1 MVRTSDLQ
9 VNSLALYLLS
19 YEGRFENFHKRLFP
33 KCSYCGGEN
42 SRRHIVEECQEG
54 KWIELREELRRKL
67 KEVMGEEEEE
77 RIERSKGLE
86 LLLLEV
92 YFSPQVDW
100 DVNAVLNLLKW
111 YCTAFYLQRKDDV
124 M

>member
-1 MVRTSDLQ
+1 MRFQVSRLNRSAIVSSDK
-9 VNSLALYLLS
+9 
-19 YEGRFENFHKRLFP
+19 FK
-33 KCSYCGGEN
+33 GGEN

>member
-1 MVRTSDLQ
+1 M
-9 VNSLALYLLS
+9 
-19 YEGRFENFHKRLFP
+19 K
-33 KCSYCGGEN
+33 
-42 SRRHIVEECQEG
+42 ECQEG

-77 RIERSKGLE
+77 RIERCKGLE

>member
-1 MVRTSDLQ
+1 M
-9 VNSLALYLLS
+9 
-19 YEGRFENFHKRLFP
+19 
-33 KCSYCGGEN
+33 
-42 SRRHIVEECQEG
+42 I
-54 KWIELREELRRKL
+54 
-67 KEVMGEEEEE
+67 GEEEEE
-77 RIERSKGLE
+77 RKERNGLE
-86 LLLLEV
+86 SLLLEV